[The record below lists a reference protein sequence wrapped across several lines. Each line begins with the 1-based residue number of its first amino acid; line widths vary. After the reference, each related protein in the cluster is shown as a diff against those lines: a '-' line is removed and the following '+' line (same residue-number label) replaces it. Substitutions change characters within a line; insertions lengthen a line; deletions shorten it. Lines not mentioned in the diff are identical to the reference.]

1 MNSAIGNVPPS
12 FELIVRR
19 TEAHSVIV
27 LAGGELDIASLPKL
41 RECFDELASGGVI
54 HLVLDFRN
62 LSFIDSIGIGL
73 LVRERTRVTEAGGTF
88 SIRNVRPRA
97 MQIFEMTALIEP
109 LAVTGIGGTADAG
122 PLEMPCGGG
131 SPSNAVA

>member
-1 MNSAIGNVPPS
+1 MNSSIENMPQS
-12 FELIVRR
+12 FEVIVRR

-27 LAGGELDIASLPKL
+27 LAGGELDIASLPQL
-41 RECFDELASGGVI
+41 RECFDDLASQGVI
-54 HLVLDFRN
+54 HIVLDFRN

-73 LVRERTRVTEAGGTF
+73 LVRERTRLVAAGGTF

-109 LAVTGIGGTADAG
+109 LSVTGIGGDADAG
-122 PLEMPCGGG
+122 PLEMPSGRGR
-131 SPSNAVA
+131 PSNAVA